1 MSIIVPSSGRSPNS
15 ILLLGKS
22 PGEEEAEKLR
32 PFVGWSGREQDR
44 LLARHNLSTKPW
56 RLANIVPE
64 YDPIN
69 SNPTPDQIEYW
80 TPRTIQEIRECNPRL
95 IVAIGQ
101 FATRWL
107 LGEDADL
114 STVHG
119 LPHYPGAFDPSLS
132 PRCPPDCI
140 VLPIYLTTLGLH
152 DVGAKSAIAWDYGQV
167 ANTVR
172 LILSRKPVEIR
183 SDEWKGRETYLD
195 VSGRELVKLL
205 ESFVVVDRKDDCNEY
220 GFPSIGL
227 DTEGTPE
234 DPFSIQIS
242 PSPGDGFLLRAD
254 RPDFHLAIDYLQSY
268 IARPGVSVII
278 HNAMY
283 DLEMCRVMGLDLS
296 SAQIFDTMYAA
307 YLTRIEAYDIG
318 EGSRRRRSRQGLK
331 PLAWRWCSMQMVS
344 HDETV
349 GILGTERQI
358 DYLHQIAETDYL
370 AYPRPDERI
379 IEEND
384 GTARLYRPQP
394 IQSRARKILADIE
407 SCKLDKNGNPPDPV
421 KRWYQIDKELRRP
434 VEKDLGNIP
443 HGSMRALYD
452 RDPSAAIRYSAR
464 DADAALRL
472 STRLQPELSRNGLT
486 QLMTDGMEIL
496 HVFEEMQSNGM
507 PASRKYFEDLYT
519 ELTSEMRRL
528 QSLISNRYYDGD
540 PFNPGSSDY
549 VASLMRRRGLYGMK
563 RTPTGKV
570 STGKKSIEH
579 LRYTDDA
586 MKLVFE
592 WREIEH
598 VRDAF
603 CSVILDT
610 IPEDQDYCD
619 VRCQILNT
627 RTATRRLAS
636 RDPNLLAIPVRTDIG
651 RRIREGFRF
660 PDDSDEVLGSWD
672 LQQVEMRVAAHE
684 SEDPTLCQLFIDE
697 RDIHTET
704 ASKIFKVP
712 PSEVDRFRHRI
723 PAKNAGFGTIYG
735 LSGSGLLD
743 QLRMNGA
750 EGWTEQ
756 SCDKLIRD
764 WFTLYPGMKEYIDRT
779 SYDLKRSPNALVRD
793 SWGMPRYLP
802 AIWSDDRKESA
813 EAGRHAVSHKIQG
826 TAQGLI
832 QKSIIWLRPIIRDM
846 QLSGLNVKWRLQVHD
861 EIILSFDRELWD
873 MLNDLVID
881 ALTNHCGME
890 LRVPVKA
897 EGAMGKSWNLLK

>member
-1 MSIIVPSSGRSPNS
+1 MSIIVPPSGRSPNP
-15 ILLLGKS
+15 ILLIGEA
-22 PGEEEAEKLR
+22 PGEEESRLLR
-32 PFVGWSGREQDR
+32 PFVGRSGQEQER
-44 LLARHNLSTKPW
+44 YLSRHNLSTRPW
-56 RLANIVPE
+56 RLTNIIPE
-64 YDPIN
+64 YTEGNPDP
-69 SNPTPDQIEYW
+69 TLDQIDYW
-80 TPRTIQEIRECNPRL
+80 TPHLVNEIHSCNPRL
-95 IVAIGQ
+95 IIAVGR
-101 FATRWL
+101 FAARWF
-107 LGEDADL
+107 LGESTEL
-114 STVHG
+114 ETVHG
-119 LPHYPGAFDPSLS
+119 LPHRPGAFDPTLS
-132 PRCPPDCI
+132 VRCPDHTI
-140 VLPIYLTTLGLH
+140 ILPIYHPALGFY
-152 DVGAKSAIAWDYGQV
+152 DVNSRAAIAWDYGQV

-205 ESFVVVDRKDDCNEY
+205 GSFVNEY

-242 PSPGDGFLLRAD
+242 PAHGNGFLLRAN
-254 RPDFHLAIDYLQSY
+254 RPDFLLAIDYLQSY
-268 IARPGVSVII
+268 ITQPGVSVVI

-307 YLTRIEAYDIG
+307 YLTRIESYDVG

-331 PLAWRWCSMQMVS
+331 PLAWRWCSMAMVS

-349 GILGTERQI
+349 GVLGTERQI
-358 DYLHQIAETDYL
+358 DYLRQIAESDYL
-370 AYPRPDERI
+370 VYPKPDERI

-384 GTARLYRPQP
+384 GTARLYRPQS
-394 IQSRARKILADIE
+394 IQSRAKKILTDIE
-407 SCKLDKNGNPPDPV
+407 SGKIDKNGNPPDPV

-472 STRLQPELSRNGLT
+472 SARLQPELSRHGLT
-486 QLMTDGMEIL
+486 QLMADGMEIL

-528 QSLISNRYYDGD
+528 QSLISSRYYDGD

-579 LRYTDDA
+579 LRYTDEA

-603 CSVILDT
+603 CSVILDA

-651 RRIREGFRF
+651 RRIREGFCL
-660 PDDSDEVLGSWD
+660 PINSSEMLGSWD
-672 LQQVEMRVAAHE
+672 LSQIEMRVAAHE
-684 SEDPTLCQLFIDE
+684 SRDNSLCQLFIDE

-704 ASKIFKVP
+704 ASKIFNIHPDKI
-712 PSEVDRFRHRI
+712 DKFKHRL

-779 SYDLKRSPNALVRD
+779 SYDLRRSPNALVRD

-897 EGAMGKSWNLLK
+897 EGAMGKNWSSLK

>member
-1 MSIIVPSSGRSPNS
+1 MSIIVPPFGRSPNP
-15 ILLLGKS
+15 ILLIGEA
-22 PGEEEAEKLR
+22 PGEEESRQLR
-32 PFVGWSGREQDR
+32 PFVGRSGQEQER
-44 LLARHNLSTKPW
+44 YLSRHNLSTRPW
-56 RLANIVPE
+56 RLTNIISE
-64 YDPIN
+64 YTEGNPDP
-69 SNPTPDQIEYW
+69 TQDQIDYW
-80 TPRTIQEIRECNPRL
+80 TPHLVDEIHSCNPRL
-95 IVAIGQ
+95 IIAVGR
-101 FATRWL
+101 FAARWF
-107 LGEDADL
+107 LGESTEL
-114 STVHG
+114 ETVHG
-119 LPHYPGAFDPSLS
+119 LPHRPGAFDPTLS
-132 PRCPPDCI
+132 VRCPDHTI
-140 VLPIYLTTLGLH
+140 ILPIYHPALGFY
-152 DVGAKSAIAWDYGQV
+152 DVNSRAAIAWDYGQV

-183 SDEWKGRETYLD
+183 SDEWEGRETYLD
-195 VSGRELVKLL
+195 VSGSHLISLL
-205 ESFVVVDRKDDCNEY
+205 ESTVNDLGY
-220 GFPSIGL
+220 YPWIGI

-242 PSPGDGFLLRAD
+242 PLYGTGYLLRVD
-254 RPDFHLAIDYLQSY
+254 REDFHSATSYLQSY
-268 IARPGVSVII
+268 ITQPGVSVVI

-307 YLTRIEAYDIG
+307 YLTRIEAYDVG

-331 PLAWRWCSMQMVS
+331 PLAWRWCGMQMVS

-358 DYLHQIAETDYL
+358 DYLRQITEMDY
-370 AYPRPDERI
+370 RKPDERI

-394 IQSRARKILADIE
+394 IQSRAKKILSDIE
-407 SCKLDKNGNPPDPV
+407 SGKIDKNGNPPDPV

-472 STRLQPELSRNGLT
+472 SSRLQPELSRNGLT

-579 LRYTDDA
+579 LRYTDEA

-603 CSVILDT
+603 CSVILDA
-610 IPEDQDYCD
+610 IPEDQDYCV

-651 RRIREGFRF
+651 RRIREGFCL
-660 PDDSDEVLGSWD
+660 PPDSDEVLGSWD
-672 LQQVEMRVAAHE
+672 LSQVEMRIAAHLSGDE
-684 SEDPTLCQLFIDE
+684 TLCDLFCQD
-697 RDIHTET
+697 RDIHDET
-704 ASKIFKVP
+704 AVRFFKLPMEVIKSNKFKYRVP
-712 PSEVDRFRHRI
+712 T
-723 PAKNAGFGTIYG
+723 KNALYGTVYG
-735 LSGSGLLD
+735 LQDEGLLD

-750 EGWTEQ
+750 EGWTKQ
-756 SCDKLIRD
+756 SCGKLIRSI
-764 WFTLYPGMKEYIDRT
+764 FEMYPGLAKYIKDA
-779 SYDLKRSPNALVRD
+779 SSELVKTKDARITD
-793 SWGMPRYLP
+793 HWGMPRYLP
-802 AIWSDDRKESA
+802 AIWSSDYKESA